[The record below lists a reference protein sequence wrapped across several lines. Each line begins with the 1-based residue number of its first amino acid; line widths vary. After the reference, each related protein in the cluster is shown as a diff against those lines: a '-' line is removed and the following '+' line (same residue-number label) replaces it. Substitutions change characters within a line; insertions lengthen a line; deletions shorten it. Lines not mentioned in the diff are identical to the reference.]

1 MPCPVQV
8 ALGVICS
15 RFAQDFVTRKATLNG
30 SPCKLLH
37 RQAREVPL
45 SVAGR
50 GPEARGGPMFSYAP
64 FVNSTGST
72 APASVQAELV
82 TPILPGGNRANAEA
96 DVPVSISNG
105 QLVGVDGQPLALKGV
120 NWCTP
125 VGSE

>member
-1 MPCPVQV
+1 MLRC
-8 ALGVICS
+8 
-15 RFAQDFVTRKATLNG
+15 AQDFVTRKATLNG

-45 SVAGR
+45 SVAAR
-50 GPEARGGPMFSYAP
+50 GPEARGGATFSYAP
-64 FVNSTGST
+64 FVNSTGAT
-72 APASVQAELV
+72 APASAEAELV

-105 QLVGVDGQPLALKGV
+105 QLVGVNGQPLALKGV

-125 VGSE
+125 VG